1 MKYVVTVGDRSEV
14 VEIAGADGRYRIAF
28 GSEVWEVDAR
38 ATGPGM
44 YSLLVDG
51 VSYAVDV
58 SDRDGVRVVDV
69 GGESH
74 AILVEEQTRHILR
87 TRARAAGAGGQTL
100 TAPLPGRVTHVAVQV
115 GDAVEAGATLVV
127 IEAMKMENEV
137 KAGAPGTI
145 AEVRVQPG
153 QTVNAGDVVVVVG

>member
-1 MKYVVTVGDRSEV
+1 MKYVATVGDRSEV

-51 VSYAVDV
+51 VSYAVAV
-58 SDRDGVRVVDV
+58 GDRDGVRVVDV
-69 GGESH
+69 GGESYT
-74 AILVEEQTRHILR
+74 ILVEEQTRHVLR
-87 TRARAAGAGGQTL
+87 TRGRVAGAGGQTL
-100 TAPLPGRVTHVAVQV
+100 TSPLPGRVTHVAVQV
-115 GDAVEAGATLVV
+115 GDAVEAGTTLVV

-145 AEVRVQPG
+145 AEIRVQPG